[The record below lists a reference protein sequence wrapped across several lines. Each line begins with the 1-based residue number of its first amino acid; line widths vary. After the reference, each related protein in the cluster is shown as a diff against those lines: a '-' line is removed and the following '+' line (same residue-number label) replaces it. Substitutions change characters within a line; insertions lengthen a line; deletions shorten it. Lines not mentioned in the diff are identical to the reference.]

1 MSKIDL
7 NSGIGWYRK
16 AINMEPICTENGQT
30 VCSPD
35 VCLSVSV
42 PADESRLIPF
52 FRVVGS
58 LREWTGGVISD
69 REMCRSLRKAA
80 SEVARGG
87 F

>member
-1 MSKIDL
+1 
-7 NSGIGWYRK
+7 
-16 AINMEPICTENGQT
+16 MESNCTETGQT
-30 VCSPD
+30 ACCPD

-42 PADESRLIPF
+42 PAEESRLIPF
-52 FRVVGS
+52 FRVLGS

-69 REMCRSLRKAA
+69 RELCRSLRKAA